1 MSPLTSLSGG
11 VPTNRLRKLLARETE
26 TYTQARPRSRMALD
40 HGAAAWLDGVPM
52 HWMRD
57 WPLPFPIMVKRAEGS
72 TLTDIDGHNFD
83 DFCLGDTGSL
93 FGHSPKPVAQAIR
106 RQARHGLTYM
116 LPNIDALA
124 VGELLS
130 SRFGEF
136 RWQVATTATD
146 ANRFALKIARAVTER
161 RKIVVFNG
169 AYHGTVDETMVQLSN
184 GRTVTR
190 SGLVGMAGDPAS
202 ETVAVEFNDPAAL
215 ETALCEMDVA
225 AVIAEP
231 VMTNA
236 CMVLPEPGFHEAL
249 RRLTRA
255 TGTLLILDETHT
267 ISSGLGGYTR
277 RHGLRPDIIT
287 CGKAVAGGVAAAVWG
302 MTEDIA
308 SRFSAQEAQ
317 RAAGH
322 TGMGTTLSGNPLQFA
337 ALRATLSE
345 VMTKDAY
352 QRMERGAKRLEK
364 GLRLVVE
371 GRGAPWHIARC
382 GARVEFVCTP
392 GPLRN
397 GTEAEDSYQPL
408 VEAAVHLSLVNRGLL
423 IAPFHNM
430 MLVSP
435 VTRKKQIDQ
444 LIHAFDEICA
454 ELFR

>member
-1 MSPLTSLSGG
+1 MSSLPSLSGG
-11 VPTNRLRKLLARETE
+11 VPTNRLRKILARETE
-26 TYTQARPRSRMALD
+26 TYATARPRSRMALD
-40 HGAAAWLDGVPM
+40 HGASAWLDGVPM

-57 WPLPFPIMVKRAEGS
+57 WPLPFPILVERAEGA
-72 TLTDIDGHNFD
+72 TLTDIDGHSLD
-83 DFCLGDTGSL
+83 DFCLGDTASL
-93 FGHSPKPVAQAIR
+93 FGHSPKPVARAIR
-106 RQARHGLTYM
+106 RQARQGLTYM
-116 LPNIDALA
+116 LPNVDALA

-146 ANRFALKIARAVTER
+146 ANRFALKVARAVTER

-169 AYHGTVDETMVQLSN
+169 AYHGTVDETMVRLEN
-184 GRTVTR
+184 GRTVR
-190 SGLVGMAGDPAS
+190 RPGLVGMAGEPAS

-215 ETALCEMDVA
+215 EAALCDMDVA

-236 CMVLPEPGFHEAL
+236 CMVLPETGYHETL

-277 RHGLRPDIIT
+277 RHGLIPDMLT
-287 CGKAVAGGVAAAVWG
+287 CGKAVAGGIATAVWG
-302 MTEDIA
+302 MTEEIA
-308 SRFSAQEAQ
+308 ARLCAHEA
-317 RAAGH
+317 RREAGH
-322 TGMGTTLSGNPLQFA
+322 SGMGTTLSGNPLQFA

-352 QRMERGAKRLEK
+352 RRMEAGAKRLEK
-364 GLRLVVE
+364 GLRLVIE
-371 GRGAPWHIARC
+371 DRGAPWHVARC
-382 GARVEFVCTP
+382 GARVEFICAP

-397 GTEAEDSYQPL
+397 GAEAEQAYQPL
-408 VEAAVHLSLVNRGLL
+408 VEAAIHLSLVNRGLL

-435 VTRKKQIDQ
+435 ATRKKQIDR
-444 LIHAFDEICA
+444 LIDAFDEICA